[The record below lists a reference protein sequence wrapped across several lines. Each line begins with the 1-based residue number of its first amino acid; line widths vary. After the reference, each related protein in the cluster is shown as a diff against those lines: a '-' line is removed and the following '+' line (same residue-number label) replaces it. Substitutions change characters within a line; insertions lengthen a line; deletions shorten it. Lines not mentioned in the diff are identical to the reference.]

1 MIAPPAS
8 EARVNAVATYL
19 HEYVYGAGGLEAR
32 LSKTCRGLLRDTR
45 IAVPDAPTV
54 EQRRA
59 VGAKP
64 DERLVGLFTTP
75 PAVIWVFPSEADLL
89 GIDPIDV
96 FGEELG
102 HRFHFD
108 HDLRAARIPV
118 LASASGMRC
127 LGPHDQGG
135 RPMGAAALDVLEA
148 PPYHDAHYCPVCHSV
163 RDLAHA
169 AFLLYYARTTTW
181 LAAQPHEVPLGI
193 GGTIPVM
200 RRDIACAQFDL
211 TRANDA
217 GMLSNQQGELRSC
230 CRLLDKAQ
238 CALRGILD
246 REQISAAYAPV
257 FEAAWACA
265 VLTHSHFVWKLHG
278 DDPAMRL
285 SDLQVIKAFEQT

>member
-1 MIAPPAS
+1 MRAVS
-8 EARVNAVATYL
+8 EYL
-19 HEYVYGAGGLEAR
+19 HAYLYEPGGLASR
-32 LSKTCRGLLRDTR
+32 LSKNCRGLLRDTR
-45 IAVPDAPTV
+45 IAITDAPTP

-64 DERLVGLFTTP
+64 EERLVGLMTTP
-75 PAVIWVFPSEADLL
+75 PAVIWIFPSEADTL

-127 LGPHDQGG
+127 LGPHDSGG
-135 RPMGAAALDVLEA
+135 RPMGAAALAVLDA
-148 PPYHDAHYCPVCHSV
+148 PPYHDAEYCPVCHSV
-163 RDLAHA
+163 RDSAHA

-200 RRDIACAQFDL
+200 RRDLACAQFDL

-217 GMLSNQQGELRSC
+217 GMLANQQGELRSC
-230 CRLLDKAQ
+230 CRLLDRAQ
-238 CALRGILD
+238 GALQGILD
-246 REQISAAYAPV
+246 REDIARAYGPV

-278 DDPAMRL
+278 HDPALRI
-285 SDLQVIKAFEQT
+285 SDLQVITAFQQ